1 MGGFGSTFLYGETA
15 EISSTRNSIFPLFI
29 CCDNKRSENPFI
41 NGVDFSR
48 VRRRGGFL
56 EKGGD
61 DWRIVEEYLSTRQD
75 FSGWMCTCMH
85 VGEKGYRIIRFSWNW
100 YFGGEKLG
108 TEVLLFSIVLV
119 SYIKS
124 ICCM

>member
-1 MGGFGSTFLYGETA
+1 MGGFGSTFFYGETA
-15 EISSTRNSIFPLFI
+15 EISSMRNSILPLFI
-29 CCDNKRSENPFI
+29 CCDNKRLENLFI

-61 DWRIVEEYLSTRQD
+61 DWRIVEEYLSTRQG

-85 VGEKGYRIIRFSWNW
+85 VGEKGYRIIRFRGIGILEGRN
-100 YFGGEKLG
+100 
-108 TEVLLFSIVLV
+108 
-119 SYIKS
+119 
-124 ICCM
+124 

>member
-1 MGGFGSTFLYGETA
+1 MDGFGSTFLCGETA
-15 EISSTRNSIFPLFI
+15 KISSTRNSIFPLFI

-48 VRRRGGFL
+48 VRRRGEFL

-108 TEVLLFSIVLV
+108 TEVSLFSIVLV